1 MSEEFAVGDE
11 IVWKD
16 PIGNLRRGIIVD
28 CRFINMHFVVDE
40 LDMQS
45 GHETGHQYKVPP
57 AWIESSVTDTTK
69 KRSFADDYDRAMS
82 II

>member
-16 PIGNLRRGIIVD
+16 PIGTLRRGIISD
-28 CRFINMHFVVDE
+28 CRFTNMHFVVHE
-40 LDMQS
+40 LDMKTGQ
-45 GHETGHQYKVPP
+45 ETGHQFKVPP
-57 AWIESSVTDTTK
+57 DWIESLVTDTAK
-69 KRSFADDYDRAMS
+69 KRSFVDDYDRAMS